1 MIQRDTLVQYCDTL
15 LDAGSYRDYC
25 PNGLQV
31 QGRDPIQRLV
41 SGVTACQALLDAA
54 VDRQADLLLVH
65 HGYFWKGED
74 QPVVGMKHRRLSTL
88 LHAGINLLAY
98 HLPLDGHSELGN
110 NARLAAVL
118 GFTPQGRFGPAD
130 APDLGWYGILPQACS
145 AQQLAE
151 QLATTLGRQPLL
163 VNAHERPLQRIGWCT
178 GAAQGL
184 IEPAALLGLDAFISG
199 EVSEQT
205 VHIAREM
212 GISYLAAGHHA
223 SERYGVMALGDHLAE
238 QYDLEH
244 EFIDID
250 NPV

>member
-1 MIQRDTLVQYCDTL
+1 MIQRDALVQYCDVL
-15 LDAGSYRDYC
+15 LDTAAYRDYC
-25 PNGLQV
+25 PNGLQI
-31 QGRDPIQRLV
+31 QGRDQIQRLV

-54 VDRQADLLLVH
+54 VDRQADMLLVH

-74 QPVVGMKHRRLSTL
+74 QRVIGMKHQRLLTL
-88 LHAGINLLAY
+88 LQAGINLLAY
-98 HLPLDGHSELGN
+98 HLPLDGHEELGN
-110 NARLAAVL
+110 NARLAELL

-130 APDLGWYGILPQACS
+130 TPDLGWYGVLSQACL

-151 QLATTLGRQPLL
+151 QLATILGRQPLL
-163 VNAHERPLQRIGWCT
+163 INAHERPLQRIGWCT
-178 GAAQGL
+178 GAAQSL

-212 GISYLAAGHHA
+212 GISYLSVGHHA
-223 SERYGVMALGDHLAE
+223 SERYGVMALGEHLAE
-238 QYDLEH
+238 HFSLNH